1 MSQAAPRT
9 APRALA
15 RTAAL
20 AAAYAV
26 ATVLGRLDVMDG
38 AGLALVWPA
47 AGVAA
52 LWFVVQ
58 RRAGTL
64 LVDAALL
71 ALVTLVVNAATGVPP
86 LMALVLVAAYG
97 GQVAVVQVLLVRWA
111 PGLWHPDGGHG
122 LASPP
127 QLAALVGAALVGSAV
142 SGAVGVLGVA
152 VGTGEL
158 SPLVEVVWLVRNAVS
173 VVLWLAVGL
182 CLAGRPRT
190 RAAAAA
196 DPAGRRR
203 PRTAEAAALVVV
215 TAAAYW
221 TVFVGLP
228 SLPVAYP
235 LLVLTVWAALR
246 LGTTAVALHSLA
258 VGAAAVVLTLAGHG
272 PFAVVAGEAA
282 RALLVQGFV
291 GVVTVLGLILALG
304 REERAALLVEVRR
317 QAGEAEERLDHVQVL
332 ARAARRLHTSDDV
345 RADVC
350 RAALEVSGADVV
362 HLLEPDGAGHLVTTA
377 AVGEPMP
384 VLSLPLDGEASITV
398 AAYGSRRAT
407 FVADLAADEHLS
419 PRVRGLPGVRSGLW
433 QPVLAGDDRALGVLA
448 LVWGTPLPAPPDHL
462 PPLLETLAGEA
473 AAAVERRDLL
483 RRLADAADRDAL
495 TGLANRRRWDEAS
508 ALEVSRAQRT
518 GAPLAVALVDLDHF
532 KRFNDSRGH
541 LAGDALLRD
550 FAAAARAQLR
560 DVDLIARW
568 GGEEFALLLPGCT
581 PDEAVAV
588 LDRVRAVV
596 PHGQTCTVGVTRWR
610 TGEDLAAAVARAD
623 AALYAGK
630 EGGRDRTVLAP
641 GPTPAVPAPRR
652 AVPAATARPT
662 PR

>member
-1 MSQAAPRT
+1 MDEASPRT

-20 AAAYAV
+20 AGAYAA

-58 RRAGTL
+58 RRAGTVV
-64 LVDAALL
+64 VDAALL

-86 LMALVLVAAYG
+86 LMALVLVVAYG
-97 GQVAVVQVLLVRWA
+97 AQVAVVQVLLVRWA
-111 PGLWHPDGGHG
+111 PGLWRADGGHA
-122 LASPP
+122 LTSAQ

-142 SGAVGVLGVA
+142 SGTVGVLGVA
-152 VGTGEL
+152 VGTGDL
-158 SPLVEVVWLVRNAVS
+158 QALVEVVWVVRNAVS
-173 VVLWLAVGL
+173 VVLWVAAGL
-182 CLAGRPRT
+182 VLAGRSGP
-190 RAAAAA
+190 
-196 DPAGRRR
+196 PAPGAPAPAR
-203 PRTAEAAALVVV
+203 RTAEVAGLVVV

-246 LGTTAVALHSLA
+246 LGTTVVAVHSLA
-258 VGAAAVVLTLAGHG
+258 VGAVAVVLTLAGHG
-272 PFAVVAGEAA
+272 PFAAVDQEAA
-282 RALLVQGFV
+282 GALLVQGFV
-291 GVVTVLGLILALG
+291 GVVTVLGLTLALG

-317 QAGEAEERLDHVQVL
+317 QAGEAVERLEHVQVL

-345 RADVC
+345 RTDIC

-377 AVGEPMP
+377 GVGEGMP
-384 VLSLPLDGEASITV
+384 VVSLPLDGEPSITV
-398 AAYGSRRAT
+398 EAYRSHRAT
-407 FVADLAADEHLS
+407 FVADLATSAQLN
-419 PRVRGLPGVRSGLW
+419 PRMRGLPGVRSGLW

-448 LVWGTPLPAPPDHL
+448 LVWGTPQPALPDHL
-462 PPLLETLAGEA
+462 PPMLETLASEA

-483 RRLADAADRDAL
+483 RRLAEAADRDPL

-550 FAAAARAQLR
+550 FAAAAREQLR

-610 TGEDLAAAVARAD
+610 RGEDLAAAVARAD

-630 EGGRDRTVLAP
+630 ERGRDRTVVAP
-641 GPTPAVPAPRR
+641 EPAPAVPAPRR
-652 AVPAATARPT
+652 AVPARAARST
-662 PR
+662 LR